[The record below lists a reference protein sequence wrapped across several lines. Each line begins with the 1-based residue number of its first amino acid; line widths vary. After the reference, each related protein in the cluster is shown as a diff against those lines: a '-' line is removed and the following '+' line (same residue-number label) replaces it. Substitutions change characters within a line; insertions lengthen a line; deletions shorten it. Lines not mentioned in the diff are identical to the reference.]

1 MSNPF
6 LDASTTINWKV
17 LTAEHVIPDIRL
29 SISNCK
35 ETIKN
40 ITTIDVTNAT
50 FENVVRAFD
59 LATIPLQ
66 DANLKISVI
75 KSCHSDDVAFR
86 EAHETI
92 LPEITEFEASLYTD
106 PDMFELISK
115 VYETKDQLEADQK
128 RLVEEIYNDFVEG
141 GAALNSDDKQ
151 KLVILKKEISQLTEK
166 FSHNV
171 VDAVDAYELYVTEE
185 KIKGV
190 PEATKVMYKNAAEKK
205 GKEGYLITLQ
215 APSYIPLM
223 KYCENENI
231 RKEVFNAYN
240 EICHNG
246 KFDNTNII
254 NEVLNKRKEVSQ
266 LLNFKDFSDFTTYRR
281 MVKNGSTA
289 LEFVDMLKE
298 KYAPYFDK
306 EMKMLEEYKETKQ
319 GEKKLKP
326 WDMSYYIE
334 QLKVEKYSLDEEE
347 FRKYFTLPAVLGG
360 LFEIFKKLY
369 GIQFVKK
376 DIPGWHEDVTYYDI
390 FENNGDYIGGVY
402 FDFFPRTGK
411 QNGAWHDMLRVCH
424 QKFNNEFVTPLGI
437 VVSNITPPIDG
448 VARLNHDEVETIFH
462 ECGHLMHTMFSK
474 QRYPTLLGMNVACD
488 FVELPSQIMEN
499 WTFEREALDLFASV
513 GNVEKLP
520 QDLFDKMWRAKN
532 YMTAY
537 YTMRQL
543 SFAKLDLELHQHYL
557 SSGKELD
564 TFIDDVEVGFQ
575 YNYDIPILSIV
586 RRFTHIF
593 ADFKAYA
600 SGYYSYKWAEVLDA
614 DAFEYFKE
622 NGIFNSEV
630 ASKFK
635 NHILKQGNSKPAD
648 VLYRE
653 FRGRDPE
660 LKALLIRSGLV
671 EK

>member
-1 MSNPF
+1 
-6 LDASTTINWKV
+6 
-17 LTAEHVIPDIRL
+17 
-29 SISNCK
+29 
-35 ETIKN
+35 
-40 ITTIDVTNAT
+40 
-50 FENVVRAFD
+50 
-59 LATIPLQ
+59 
-66 DANLKISVI
+66 
-75 KSCHSDDVAFR
+75 
-86 EAHETI
+86 
-92 LPEITEFEASLYTD
+92 
-106 PDMFELISK
+106 
-115 VYETKDQLEADQK
+115 
-128 RLVEEIYNDFVEG
+128 
-141 GAALNSDDKQ
+141 
-151 KLVILKKEISQLTEK
+151 
-166 FSHNV
+166 
-171 VDAVDAYELYVTEE
+171 
-185 KIKGV
+185 
-190 PEATKVMYKNAAEKK
+190 MYKNAAEKK

-231 RKEVFNAYN
+231 RKEVFSAYN

-266 LLNFKDFSDFTTYRR
+266 LLNFKDFSDFITYRR
-281 MVKNGSTA
+281 MVKSGSKA

-298 KYAPYFDK
+298 KVVEPFDK

-347 FRKYFTLPAVLGG
+347 FRKYFTLPAVLG
-360 LFEIFKKLY
+360 
-369 GIQFVKK
+369 

-390 FENNGDYIGGVY
+390 FENNGDHIGGVY

-411 QNGAWHDMLRVCH
+411 RSGAWHNMLRVCH
-424 QKFNNEFVTPLGI
+424 QKFNNEFVNPLGI

-448 VARLNHDEVETIFH
+448 VSRLNHDEVETIFH

-474 QRYPTLLGMNVACD
+474 QRYPSFVSMNVSWD

-543 SFAKLDLELHQHYL
+543 SFAKVDLELHQHYL

-564 TFIDDVEVGFQ
+564 TFIDDVEAGFQ
-575 YNYDIPILSIV
+575 YNYDVPILSIV
-586 RRFTHIF
+586 RRFTHLF
-593 ADFKAYA
+593 SGFKAYA

-630 ASKFK
+630 ASKFR

-660 LKALLIRSGLV
+660 LKALLVRSGLV